1 MHVGSNQISF
11 INQLVTFV
19 ELHKRTSNRLK
30 ATTILLLSFSP
41 LPLTA
46 VEEIIPPSVAL
57 MHTFP
62 LPPHRR
68 GRGSLEGGARR
79 ACTHTYMAH
88 GMCHRPPSF
97 PLTHH
102 FWSLMSR
109 KPGSWSG
116 PEPGKGRGCGWTPET
131 QEQGRPVG
139 MREHTETESVQRNK
153 TRIREPYLNS
163 ARRGFLLSTNKAR
176 HVNQVYRTVSEN

>member
-30 ATTILLLSFSP
+30 ATTILLLSFFP

-79 ACTHTYMAH
+79 PHLHGTWHVSSASLFPAYTPLLISDEQEAWQLKWAGARKRERLWMNPRDPGAGQAGGHARAH
-88 GMCHRPPSF
+88 
-97 PLTHH
+97 
-102 FWSLMSR
+102 
-109 KPGSWSG
+109 
-116 PEPGKGRGCGWTPET
+116 
-131 QEQGRPVG
+131 
-139 MREHTETESVQRNK
+139 
-153 TRIREPYLNS
+153 
-163 ARRGFLLSTNKAR
+163 
-176 HVNQVYRTVSEN
+176 